1 MKAKKTLHLH
11 MQNSINKLKQ
21 SLSPLYDSR
30 EMKAIIA
37 LLFEEVCGLSRLD
50 MLMNPNIVL
59 SEEKSEILSCYAAML
74 AEGVPVQQVLG
85 YEYFLGRRFEVNPDV
100 LIPRPETAELVDWIV
115 REAPIGVNVL
125 DVGTGSGCIA
135 ISLATLINNSR
146 VFAYDLST
154 KALKTAILNAERLNI
169 SNVTFVH
176 KDILESQNERFEHP
190 NVDNFDIIVS
200 NPPYIMHKE
209 KSEMS
214 ANVLDHEPHL
224 ALFVPDSD
232 PLLFYRAIGNYGLKN
247 LRHGGRLYFEINA
260 ALGRETC
267 QLLESLG
274 YRDIIL
280 RKDLN
285 GLDRMISATL

>member
-1 MKAKKTLHLH
+1 
-11 MQNSINKLKQ
+11 MQNTINKLKQ

-59 SEEKSEILSCYAAML
+59 SEEKSEILSCYAEML

-115 REAPIGVNVL
+115 SAAPIGVNVL

-135 ISLATLINNSR
+135 ISLAALINNSR

-214 ANVLDHEPHL
+214 ANVLDYEPHL

-274 YRDIIL
+274 YRDTLL

>member
-1 MKAKKTLHLH
+1 
-11 MQNSINKLKQ
+11 MQNTINKLKQ

-59 SEEKSEILSCYAAML
+59 SEEKSEILSCYAEML

-115 REAPIGVNVL
+115 SEAPIGVNVL

-135 ISLATLINNSR
+135 ISLAALINNSR

-154 KALKTAILNAERLNI
+154 KALKTAILNAERLNV
-169 SNVTFVH
+169 SNVTFIH

-214 ANVLDHEPHL
+214 ANVLDYEPHL

>member
-1 MKAKKTLHLH
+1 
-11 MQNSINKLKQ
+11 MQNTINKLKQ

-37 LLFEEVCGLSRLD
+37 LLLEEVCGLSRLD

-59 SEEKSEILSCYAAML
+59 SEEKSEILSCYAEML

-115 REAPIGVNVL
+115 SEAPIGVNVL

-135 ISLATLINNSR
+135 ISLAALINNSR

-214 ANVLDHEPHL
+214 ANVLDYEPHL

>member
-1 MKAKKTLHLH
+1 
-11 MQNSINKLKQ
+11 MQNTINKLKQ

-59 SEEKSEILSCYAAML
+59 SEEKSEILSCYAEML

-115 REAPIGVNVL
+115 SEAPIGVNVL

-135 ISLATLINNSR
+135 ISLAALINNSR

-154 KALKTAILNAERLNI
+154 KALKTAVLNAERLNI

-214 ANVLDHEPHL
+214 ANVLDYEPHL

>member
-1 MKAKKTLHLH
+1 
-11 MQNSINKLKQ
+11 MQNTINKLKQ

-59 SEEKSEILSCYAAML
+59 SKEKSEILSCYAEML

-115 REAPIGVNVL
+115 SEAPIGVNVL

-135 ISLATLINNSR
+135 ISLAALINNSR

-214 ANVLDHEPHL
+214 ANVLDYEPHL

>member
-1 MKAKKTLHLH
+1 
-11 MQNSINKLKQ
+11 MQNTINKLKQ

-59 SEEKSEILSCYAAML
+59 SEEKSEILSCYA
-74 AEGVPVQQVLG
+74 EGVPVQQVLG

-115 REAPIGVNVL
+115 SEAPIGVNVL

-135 ISLATLINNSR
+135 ISLAALINNSR

-214 ANVLDHEPHL
+214 ANVLDYEPHL

>member
-1 MKAKKTLHLH
+1 
-11 MQNSINKLKQ
+11 MQNTINKLKQ

-59 SEEKSEILSCYAAML
+59 SEEKSEILSCYAEML

-115 REAPIGVNVL
+115 SEAPIGVNVL

-135 ISLATLINNSR
+135 ISLAALINNSR

-190 NVDNFDIIVS
+190 NVDNFDFIVS

-214 ANVLDHEPHL
+214 ANVLDYEPHL

>member
-1 MKAKKTLHLH
+1 
-11 MQNSINKLKQ
+11 MQNTINKLKQ

-59 SEEKSEILSCYAAML
+59 SEEKSEILSCYAEML

-115 REAPIGVNVL
+115 SEAPIGVNVL

-135 ISLATLINNSR
+135 ISLAALINNSR

-214 ANVLDHEPHL
+214 SNVLDYEPHL

>member
-1 MKAKKTLHLH
+1 
-11 MQNSINKLKQ
+11 MQNTINKLKQ

-59 SEEKSEILSCYAAML
+59 SEEKSEILSCYAEML
-74 AEGVPVQQVLG
+74 AEGAPVQQVLG

-115 REAPIGVNVL
+115 SEAPIGVNVL

-135 ISLATLINNSR
+135 ISLAALINNSR

-214 ANVLDHEPHL
+214 ANVLDYEPHL

>member
-1 MKAKKTLHLH
+1 MQKT
-11 MQNSINKLKQ
+11 INKLKQ

-59 SEEKSEILSCYAAML
+59 SEEKSEILSCYAEML

-115 REAPIGVNVL
+115 SEAPIGVNVL

-135 ISLATLINNSR
+135 ISLAALINNSR

-214 ANVLDHEPHL
+214 ANVLDYEPHL

-247 LRHGGRLYFEINA
+247 LRHGGRLYLEINA

>member
-1 MKAKKTLHLH
+1 
-11 MQNSINKLKQ
+11 MQNTINKLKQ

-59 SEEKSEILSCYAAML
+59 SEEKSEILSCYAEML

-115 REAPIGVNVL
+115 SEAPIGVNVL

-135 ISLATLINNSR
+135 ISLAALINNSR

-214 ANVLDHEPHL
+214 ANVLDYEPHL

-260 ALGRETC
+260 ALCRETC

>member
-1 MKAKKTLHLH
+1 
-11 MQNSINKLKQ
+11 MQNTINKLKQ

-37 LLFEEVCGLSRLD
+37 ILFEEVCGLSRLD

-59 SEEKSEILSCYAAML
+59 SEEKSEILSCYAEML

-115 REAPIGVNVL
+115 SEAPIGVNVL

-135 ISLATLINNSR
+135 ISLAALINNSR

-214 ANVLDHEPHL
+214 ANVLDYEPHL

>member
-1 MKAKKTLHLH
+1 
-11 MQNSINKLKQ
+11 MQNTINKLKQ

-59 SEEKSEILSCYAAML
+59 SEEKSEILSCYAEML

-115 REAPIGVNVL
+115 SEAPIGVNVL

-135 ISLATLINNSR
+135 ISLAALINNSR

-154 KALKTAILNAERLNI
+154 KALKTAILNAERLNV

-214 ANVLDHEPHL
+214 ANVLDYEPHL

>member
-1 MKAKKTLHLH
+1 
-11 MQNSINKLKQ
+11 MQNSINKLRQ
-21 SLSPLYDSR
+21 SLSPLYDSL
-30 EMKAIIA
+30 EVKAIIA
-37 LLFEEVCGLSRLD
+37 LLLEEVCGLSRVD
-50 MLMNPNIVL
+50 ILMNPNIIL
-59 SEEKSEILSCYAAML
+59 SEEKSEILSRYAAML

-115 REAPIGVNVL
+115 REAQTGAKVL

-135 ISLATLINNSR
+135 ISLAALINKSS
-146 VFAYDLST
+146 VFAYDVSI

-176 KDILESQNERFEHP
+176 KDILESQNESFEHP
-190 NVDNFDIIVS
+190 DVDNFDIIVS
-200 NPPYIMHKE
+200 NPPYIMLKE
-209 KSEMS
+209 KCEMS
-214 ANVLDHEPHL
+214 ANVLDYEPHL

>member
-1 MKAKKTLHLH
+1 
-11 MQNSINKLKQ
+11 MQNTINKLKQ

-59 SEEKSEILSCYAAML
+59 SEEKSEILSCYAEML

-115 REAPIGVNVL
+115 SEAPIGVNVL

-135 ISLATLINNSR
+135 ISLAALINNSR

-214 ANVLDHEPHL
+214 ANVLDYEPHL

-274 YRDIIL
+274 YRNIIL
-280 RKDLN
+280 GKDLK
-285 GLDRMISATL
+285 GLDRMISATLLFNSVMIRH

>member
-1 MKAKKTLHLH
+1 
-11 MQNSINKLKQ
+11 MQNTINKLKQ

-59 SEEKSEILSCYAAML
+59 SEEKSEILSCYAEML

-115 REAPIGVNVL
+115 SEAPIGVNVL

-135 ISLATLINNSR
+135 ISLAALINNSR

-214 ANVLDHEPHL
+214 ANVLDYEPHL

>member
-1 MKAKKTLHLH
+1 
-11 MQNSINKLKQ
+11 MQNTINKLKQ

-59 SEEKSEILSCYAAML
+59 SEEKSEILSCYAEML

-115 REAPIGVNVL
+115 SEAPIGVNVL

-135 ISLATLINNSR
+135 ISLAALINNSR

-190 NVDNFDIIVS
+190 NVDNFDVIVS

-214 ANVLDHEPHL
+214 ANVLDYEPHL

-267 QLLESLG
+267 QLLESFG

-285 GLDRMISATL
+285 GFDRMISATL

>member
-1 MKAKKTLHLH
+1 

-59 SEEKSEILSCYAAML
+59 SEEKSEIMSCYAEML

-115 REAPIGVNVL
+115 SEAPIGVNVL

-135 ISLATLINNSR
+135 ISLAALINNSR

-214 ANVLDHEPHL
+214 ANVLDYEPHL

>member
-1 MKAKKTLHLH
+1 
-11 MQNSINKLKQ
+11 MQNTINKLKQ

-59 SEEKSEILSCYAAML
+59 SEEKSEILSCYAEML

-115 REAPIGVNVL
+115 SEAPIGVNVL

-135 ISLATLINNSR
+135 ISLAALINNSR
-146 VFAYDLST
+146 VLAYDLST

-214 ANVLDHEPHL
+214 ANVLDYEPHL

>member
-1 MKAKKTLHLH
+1 
-11 MQNSINKLKQ
+11 MQNTINKLKQ

-59 SEEKSEILSCYAAML
+59 SEEKSEILSCYAEML

-115 REAPIGVNVL
+115 SEAPIGVNVL

-135 ISLATLINNSR
+135 ISLAALINNSR

-154 KALKTAILNAERLNI
+154 KALNTAILNAERLNI

-214 ANVLDHEPHL
+214 ANVLDYEPHL

>member
-1 MKAKKTLHLH
+1 
-11 MQNSINKLKQ
+11 MQNSINKLRQ
-21 SLSPLYDSR
+21 SLSPLYDSL
-30 EMKAIIA
+30 EVKAIIA
-37 LLFEEVCGLSRLD
+37 LLLEEVCGLSRVD
-50 MLMNPNIVL
+50 ILMNPNIIL
-59 SEEKSEILSCYAAML
+59 SEEKSEILSSYAAML

-115 REAPIGVNVL
+115 REAQTGAKVL

-135 ISLATLINNSR
+135 ISLAALINKSR
-146 VFAYDLST
+146 VFAYDVSI

-176 KDILESQNERFEHP
+176 KDILESQNESFEHP
-190 NVDNFDIIVS
+190 DVDNFDIIVS
-200 NPPYIMHKE
+200 NPPYIMLKE

-224 ALFVPDSD
+224 ALFVPDND
-232 PLLFYRAIGNYGLKN
+232 PLLFYRAIGYYGLKN
-247 LRHGGRLYFEINA
+247 LRHGGRLYFEINS

-267 QLLESLG
+267 QLLESLE
-274 YRDIIL
+274 YKDIIL

>member
-1 MKAKKTLHLH
+1 
-11 MQNSINKLKQ
+11 MQNTINKLKQ

-50 MLMNPNIVL
+50 MLMNPSIVL
-59 SEEKSEILSCYAAML
+59 SEEKSEILSCYAEML

-115 REAPIGVNVL
+115 SEAPIGVNVL

-135 ISLATLINNSR
+135 ISLAALINNSR

-214 ANVLDHEPHL
+214 ANVLDYEPHL

>member
-1 MKAKKTLHLH
+1 
-11 MQNSINKLKQ
+11 MQNTINKLKQ

-59 SEEKSEILSCYAAML
+59 SEEKSEILSCYAEML

-115 REAPIGVNVL
+115 SEAPIGVNVL

-135 ISLATLINNSR
+135 ISLAALINNSR

-214 ANVLDHEPHL
+214 ANVLDYEPHL

-247 LRHGGRLYFEINA
+247 LRHGGMLYFEINA

>member
-1 MKAKKTLHLH
+1 
-11 MQNSINKLKQ
+11 MQNTINKLKQ

-30 EMKAIIA
+30 EMKAIIV

-59 SEEKSEILSCYAAML
+59 SEEKSEILSCYAEML

-115 REAPIGVNVL
+115 SEAPIGVNVL

-135 ISLATLINNSR
+135 ISLAALINNSR

-209 KSEMS
+209 TSEMS
-214 ANVLDHEPHL
+214 ANVLDYEPHL

>member
-1 MKAKKTLHLH
+1 
-11 MQNSINKLKQ
+11 MQNTINKLKQ

-59 SEEKSEILSCYAAML
+59 SEEKSEILSCYAEML

-115 REAPIGVNVL
+115 SEAPIGVNVL

-135 ISLATLINNSR
+135 ISLAALINNSR

-154 KALKTAILNAERLNI
+154 KALKAAILNAERLNI

-214 ANVLDHEPHL
+214 ANVLDYEPHL

>member
-1 MKAKKTLHLH
+1 
-11 MQNSINKLKQ
+11 MQNTINKLKQ

-30 EMKAIIA
+30 EMTAIIA
-37 LLFEEVCGLSRLD
+37 LLFEDVCGLSRLD

-59 SEEKSEILSCYAAML
+59 SEEKSEILSCYAEML

-115 REAPIGVNVL
+115 SEAPIGVNVL

-135 ISLATLINNSR
+135 ISLAALINNSR

-214 ANVLDHEPHL
+214 ANVLDYEPHL

>member
-1 MKAKKTLHLH
+1 
-11 MQNSINKLKQ
+11 MQNTINKLKQ

-59 SEEKSEILSCYAAML
+59 SEEKSEILSCYAEML
-74 AEGVPVQQVLG
+74 SEGVPVQHVLG

-115 REAPIGVNVL
+115 SEAPIGVNVL

-135 ISLATLINNSR
+135 ISLAALINNSR

-214 ANVLDHEPHL
+214 ANVLDYEPHL

>member
-1 MKAKKTLHLH
+1 
-11 MQNSINKLKQ
+11 MQNTINKLKQ
-21 SLSPLYDSR
+21 SLSPLYDSH

-59 SEEKSEILSCYAAML
+59 SEEKSEILSCYAEML

-115 REAPIGVNVL
+115 SEAPIGVNVL

-135 ISLATLINNSR
+135 ISLAALINNSR

-214 ANVLDHEPHL
+214 ANVLDYEPHL

>member
-1 MKAKKTLHLH
+1 
-11 MQNSINKLKQ
+11 MQNTINKLKQ

-59 SEEKSEILSCYAAML
+59 SEEKSEILSCYAEML

-115 REAPIGVNVL
+115 SEAPIGVNVL

-135 ISLATLINNSR
+135 ISLAALINNSR

-169 SNVTFVH
+169 SNVTFIH

-214 ANVLDHEPHL
+214 ANVLDYEPHL

>member
-1 MKAKKTLHLH
+1 
-11 MQNSINKLKQ
+11 MQNTINKLKQ

-59 SEEKSEILSCYAAML
+59 SEEKTEILSCYAEML

-115 REAPIGVNVL
+115 SEAPIGVNVL

-135 ISLATLINNSR
+135 ISLAALINNSR

-214 ANVLDHEPHL
+214 ANVLDYEPHL

>member
-1 MKAKKTLHLH
+1 
-11 MQNSINKLKQ
+11 MQNTINKLKQ

-59 SEEKSEILSCYAAML
+59 SEEKSEILSCYAEML

-115 REAPIGVNVL
+115 SEAPIGVNVL

-135 ISLATLINNSR
+135 ISLAALINNSR

-214 ANVLDHEPHL
+214 ANVLDYEPHL

-267 QLLESLG
+267 QLLESFG

>member
-1 MKAKKTLHLH
+1 
-11 MQNSINKLKQ
+11 MQNTINKLKQ

-59 SEEKSEILSCYAAML
+59 SEEKSEILSCYAEML

-115 REAPIGVNVL
+115 SEAPIGVNVL

-135 ISLATLINNSR
+135 ISLAALINSSR

-169 SNVTFVH
+169 SNVTFIH

-214 ANVLDHEPHL
+214 ANVLDYEPHL

>member
-1 MKAKKTLHLH
+1 
-11 MQNSINKLKQ
+11 MQNTINKLKQ

-59 SEEKSEILSCYAAML
+59 SEEKSEILSCYAEML

-115 REAPIGVNVL
+115 SEAPIGVNVL

-135 ISLATLINNSR
+135 ISLAALINNSR

-200 NPPYIMHKE
+200 NPPYICHKEKATIMLKE

-214 ANVLDHEPHL
+214 ANVLDYEPHL

>member
-1 MKAKKTLHLH
+1 
-11 MQNSINKLKQ
+11 MQNTINKLKQ

-59 SEEKSEILSCYAAML
+59 SEEKSEILSCYAEML

-115 REAPIGVNVL
+115 SEAPIGVNVL

-135 ISLATLINNSR
+135 ISLAALINNSR

-214 ANVLDHEPHL
+214 ANVLDYEPHL

-267 QLLESLG
+267 QLLDSLG

>member
-1 MKAKKTLHLH
+1 
-11 MQNSINKLKQ
+11 MQNTINKLKQ

-30 EMKAIIA
+30 EMNAIIA
-37 LLFEEVCGLSRLD
+37 LLFEEVCVLSRLD

-59 SEEKSEILSCYAAML
+59 SEEKSEILSCYAEML

-115 REAPIGVNVL
+115 SEAPIGVNVL

-135 ISLATLINNSR
+135 ISLAALINNSR

-214 ANVLDHEPHL
+214 ANVLDYEPHL

>member
-1 MKAKKTLHLH
+1 
-11 MQNSINKLKQ
+11 MQNSINKLRQ
-21 SLSPLYDSR
+21 SLSPLYDSL
-30 EMKAIIA
+30 EVKAIIA

-59 SEEKSEILSCYAAML
+59 SEEKSEIMSCYAEML

-115 REAPIGVNVL
+115 SEAPIGVNVL

-135 ISLATLINNSR
+135 ISLAALINNSR

-214 ANVLDHEPHL
+214 ANVLDYEPHL

>member
-1 MKAKKTLHLH
+1 
-11 MQNSINKLKQ
+11 MQNTINKLKQ

-30 EMKAIIA
+30 EMKAIIV

-59 SEEKSEILSCYAAML
+59 SEEKSEILSCYAEML

-115 REAPIGVNVL
+115 SEAPIGVNVL

-135 ISLATLINNSR
+135 ISLAALINNSR

-214 ANVLDHEPHL
+214 ANVLDYEPHL

>member
-1 MKAKKTLHLH
+1 
-11 MQNSINKLKQ
+11 MQNTINKLKQ

-59 SEEKSEILSCYAAML
+59 SEEKSEILSCYAEML

-115 REAPIGVNVL
+115 SEAPIGVNVL

-135 ISLATLINNSR
+135 ISLAALINNSR

-214 ANVLDHEPHL
+214 ANVLDYEPHL

-232 PLLFYRAIGNYGLKN
+232 PLLFYRAIGNHGLKN

>member
-1 MKAKKTLHLH
+1 
-11 MQNSINKLKQ
+11 MQNTINKLKQ

-50 MLMNPNIVL
+50 MLMNPSIVL
-59 SEEKSEILSCYAAML
+59 SEEKSEILSCYAEML

-115 REAPIGVNVL
+115 SEAPIGVNVL

-135 ISLATLINNSR
+135 ISLAALINNSR

-214 ANVLDHEPHL
+214 ANVLDYEPHL

-260 ALGRETC
+260 ALGRDTC

>member
-1 MKAKKTLHLH
+1 
-11 MQNSINKLKQ
+11 MQNTINKLKQ

-59 SEEKSEILSCYAAML
+59 SEEKSEILSCYAEML

-115 REAPIGVNVL
+115 SEAPIGVNVL

-135 ISLATLINNSR
+135 ISLAALINNSR

-214 ANVLDHEPHL
+214 ANVLDYEPHL

-274 YRDIIL
+274 YRDIVL